1 MNFGV
6 AFGKPFSNVKNL
18 LIGLVLTLIPVVN
31 FFTIPGY
38 FLRLANHTMNK
49 NNALP
54 GFENF
59 GELVVN
65 SLKSWVV
72 VVGYILLSIVVT
84 TVLVLIPLLGP
95 LLAFVWSIVF
105 IFLML
110 SALLTLAKAGDLRAA
125 FGLKAVA
132 KKALAVNFIIAV
144 VVASIIAGVI
154 SAILFV
160 LFGVVLG
167 ASFLPYIPTILSGTL
182 DPKMFSDM
190 FGIMMVGGVILG
202 IVGYILNVFFYSLA
216 AEAY

>member
-18 LIGLVLTLIPVVN
+18 LIGLVLTLIPLVN
-31 FFTIPGY
+31 ILTIPGY

-59 GELVVN
+59 SELVVN
-65 SLKSWVV
+65 SLKVLV
-72 VVGYILLSIVVT
+72 LAIVYMLLSTVVT
-84 TVLVLIPLLGP
+84 IVLALIPLLGP
-95 LLAFVWSIVF
+95 LLIVVWNIVF
-105 IFLML
+105 IFLVL
-110 SALLTLAKAGDLRAA
+110 SAVMTLAKTGNLRAA

-144 VVASIIAGVI
+144 VVGMVI
-154 SAILFV
+154 SGLVLGILFV
-160 LFGVVLG
+160 LLGVVLG
-167 ASFLPYIPTILSGTL
+167 ASFLPALMSGTFDAAML
-182 DPKMFSDM
+182 STMFSTM
-190 FGIMMVGGVILG
+190 ILGGIVVG

-216 AEAY
+216 AEAYQP